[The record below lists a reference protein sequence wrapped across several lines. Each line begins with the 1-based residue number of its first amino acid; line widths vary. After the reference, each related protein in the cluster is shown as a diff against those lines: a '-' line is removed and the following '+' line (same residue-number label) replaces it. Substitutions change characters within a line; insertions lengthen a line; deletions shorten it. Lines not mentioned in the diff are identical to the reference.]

1 MAEDA
6 IEAVRLRNDF
16 YRDNHRKVMIALLVA
31 ILLIVM
37 LSGVLTYVVTHPP
50 PPKYF
55 ATSTDGRIIPLIPL
69 SQPNMPTSALLLW
82 ANQAATAAFTYDF
95 VNYRQALQAA
105 SDYFTSAGWRDFLNA
120 LTSSNNLSAVLTKKL
135 VVSSTATAAPVVL
148 QQGEL
153 NGVYAWRVQL
163 PMVITY
169 QSASQVAQQNVLV
182 TMLVTRVSTL
192 NSARGVGISQFV
204 VSSANT

>member
-31 ILLIVM
+31 ILIIIM
-37 LSGVLTYVVTHPP
+37 LSSVLTYVVTHPP

-55 ATSTDGRIIPLIPL
+55 ATSIDGRIIPLIPL

-95 VNYRQALQAA
+95 VNYRQALQTA

-204 VSSANT
+204 VSSTNT